1 MNISQTKRKKKKME
15 FEFIDESEIEYS
27 STPRKKK
34 TPSLFDSK
42 IEDRTYWGNDP
53 GTELV
58 MALARIQ
65 IRKSIKNLRLMNVD
79 TEDMTSVLS
88 KEYRDELRMYQ
99 LEILN
104 VLITQDKYIIVQDSR
119 GEMLL
124 ELVQPLELVEESI

>member
-1 MNISQTKRKKKKME
+1 MGKVNEME

-34 TPSLFDSK
+34 TPSLFDSAL
-42 IEDRTYWGNDP
+42 IDRNYWGNDP

-79 TEDMTSVLS
+79 TDDMTSVLV
-88 KEYRDELRMYQ
+88 KECRDELRMYQ
-99 LEILN
+99 LEMLN

-124 ELVQPLELVEESI
+124 ELVQPLDLVEESI